1 MCFETTARP
10 PAPPRT
16 GSFGGRE
23 RLVLRSDAD
32 FAATFARTTRD
43 HAPGVVILPDV
54 RGLHPY
60 YEALADAFADAGV
73 HALAIDLYGRTAGAD
88 HRDEGFDYAPHR
100 AAATDANVRAD
111 VDAAL
116 VELRRRGASGALYAL
131 GFCFGGRAAFMQ
143 GTREDVAGVVGFYG
157 WPTRV
162 EEGGSS
168 PLEEARA
175 GRFKAPVL
183 AIYGGADE
191 KIGAEDRQAF
201 AEALSAAQ
209 VLHETVVY
217 DGAPHSFFDRGP
229 GPGTCPAGG
238 TCPGTWSQHAQAC
251 DDAWLLTLRF
261 FGVPAA

>member
-1 MCFETTARP
+1 VCFETTARP
-10 PAPPRT
+10 PVPPRT

-23 RLVLRSDAD
+23 RVVLRSDVE

-73 HALAIDLYGRTAGAD
+73 HALAVDLYGRTAGAE

-116 VELRRRGASGALYAL
+116 GELRRRGASVQYVL

-143 GTREDVAGVVGFYG
+143 GTGVGVAGVVGFYG
-157 WPTRV
+157 WPARR
-162 EEGGSS
+162 EAGGSS

-175 GRFKAPVL
+175 GRFRAPVL

-191 KIGAEDRQAF
+191 KITADDRQAF
-201 AEALSAAQ
+201 AAALSAAQ

-217 DGAPHSFFDRGP
+217 DEAPHSFFDR
-229 GPGTCPAGG
+229 
-238 TCPGTWSQHAQAC
+238 SMDDHAQAC
-251 DDAWLLTLRF
+251 DDAWRLTLRF
-261 FGVPAA
+261 FGVPAP

>member
-1 MCFETTARP
+1 VCFEASARP
-10 PAPPRT
+10 PAPPRS
-16 GSFGGRE
+16 GYFAARE

-32 FAATFARTTRD
+32 FAATVARTTRE

-60 YEALADAFADAGV
+60 YEALAEAFADAGV
-73 HALAIDLYGRTAGAD
+73 HALAIDLYSRTAGAQ
-88 HRDEGFDYAPHR
+88 HRDGDFDYAPHR
-100 AAATDANVRAD
+100 AAAKDAGIDAD
-111 VDAAL
+111 TVAAL
-116 VELRRRGASGALYAL
+116 TELRRRGAGALYVL

-143 GTREDVAGVVGFYG
+143 GTRDDVAGVVGFYG
-157 WPTRV
+157 WPTRA

-183 AIYGGADE
+183 AFYGGADE

-201 AEALSAAQ
+201 AEALSAAHI
-209 VLHETVVY
+209 LHETVVY
-217 DGAPHSFFDRGP
+217 DEAPHSFFDR
-229 GPGTCPAGG
+229 
-238 TCPGTWSQHAQAC
+238 SMDEHSQAC
-251 DDAWLLTLRF
+251 DDAWRLMLRF

>member
-10 PAPPRT
+10 PVPPRT
-16 GSFGGRE
+16 GSFGGRA
-23 RLVLRSDAD
+23 RFVLRSDAEL
-32 FAATFARTTRD
+32 AATFARTTRE

-73 HALAIDLYGRTAGAD
+73 HALAIDLYGRTAGPE
-88 HRDEGFDYAPHR
+88 HRDNGFDYAPHR

-111 VDAAL
+111 VEAAL
-116 VELRRRGASGALYAL
+116 AELRDRGASATYVL

-143 GTREDVAGVVGFYG
+143 GTRDGVAGVVGFYG
-157 WPTRV
+157 WPARV

-191 KIGAEDRQAF
+191 KITAEDRHGF
-201 AEALSAAQ
+201 AEALSAAH
-209 VLHETVVY
+209 VPHETIVY
-217 DGAPHSFFDRGP
+217 DEAPHSFFDR
-229 GPGTCPAGG
+229 
-238 TCPGTWSQHAQAC
+238 SMDEHAQAC
-251 DDAWLLTLRF
+251 DDAWRLTLRF
-261 FGVPAA
+261 FGVPVA